1 MENKRKNGS
10 NTTQKQK
17 MNMRD
22 SANRASLKN
31 SYDARSSSS
40 KNNGASFG
48 TRRVSKP
55 SNSKKYR
62 DRDIAREAQRLR
74 QGMSEAEKRRE
85 IERNRKQERLK
96 RQRLQALIWLVLAAV
111 FTVVFLFMTPI
122 FNIKEVRLTGN
133 NTVHKEVIN
142 EKIGYVVGAN
152 LFGTSSSKIER
163 KMCEIPQI
171 SDVEVR
177 KHVFP
182 AYLEL
187 FITESTPAAYLLA
200 GSSTIVIDSDLK
212 VIDDADVF
220 NKDKLPSISGVSV
233 ESYQLNLPLD
243 FKSDEKREVLITLL
257 KSLETMGH
265 ISKVSYIS
273 VDDLTSIK
281 FNYDNRIEVHC
292 GSQLELDRKI
302 RMFSEV
308 IKTSTIKDN
317 SMGVID
323 VSIPGKTSYES

>member
-1 MENKRKNGS
+1 MENKRKNGE
-10 NTTQKQK
+10 NTIQKQK
-17 MNMRD
+17 LKTAD
-22 SANRASLKN
+22 GANRASEKKN
-31 SYDARSSSS
+31 VDARGAFP
-40 KNNGASFG
+40 KNNSTSFG
-48 TRRVSKP
+48 TRRVNRVTP
-55 SNSKKYR
+55 SKKYR
-62 DRDIAREAQRLR
+62 DREIAREAQRLR

-85 IERNRKQERLK
+85 IEKSRKQERLK
-96 RQRLQALIWLVLAAV
+96 RQRLQALVWFAFAV
-111 FTVVFLFMTPI
+111 VFAVVFLFMTPI

-171 SDVEVR
+171 SGVEVR

-182 AYLEL
+182 AYVEL
-187 FITESTPAAYLLA
+187 FITESAPAAYLLA
-200 GSSTIVIDSDLK
+200 GSSTIVIDSDLR
-212 VIDDADVF
+212 VIDDSDVF

-233 ESYQLNLPLD
+233 DSYELNSTLQM
-243 FKSDEKREVLITLL
+243 KSEEKREVLETLL

-265 ISKVSYIS
+265 ISKVTYIS

-281 FNYDNRIEVHC
+281 FNYDNRLEVHC

-308 IKTSTIKDN
+308 IKTSAIKDN

>member
-1 MENKRKNGS
+1 MENKRKSGE
-10 NTTQKQK
+10 NTIRKEK
-17 MNMRD
+17 MNMKD
-22 SANRASLKN
+22 STNRASLRD
-31 SYDARSSSS
+31 SYDARSSSLKS
-40 KNNGASFG
+40 NGASFG
-48 TRRVSKP
+48 TRRVNKATSP
-55 SNSKKYR
+55 KKYL

-85 IERNRKQERLK
+85 IEKTRKQERLK
-96 RQRLQALIWLVLAAV
+96 RQRLQALIWLVLAVIFA
-111 FTVVFLFMTPI
+111 VVFLFVTPI
-122 FNIKEVRLTGN
+122 FNIKEVRLSGN

-152 LFGTSSSKIER
+152 LFSTSSSKIEK

-177 KHVFP
+177 KHIFP
-182 AYLEL
+182 TYLEL
-187 FITESTPAAYLLA
+187 FISESTPAAYLLA
-200 GSSTIVIDSDLK
+200 GSTTIVIDSDLR
-212 VIDDADVF
+212 VIDDADIF
-220 NKDKLPSISGVSV
+220 NKDILPSISGVSV
-233 ESYQLNLPLD
+233 ESYELNSPLNI
-243 FKSDEKREVLITLL
+243 KTEEKREILESLL

-265 ISKVSYIS
+265 ISKVTYIS

-281 FNYDNRIEVHC
+281 FNYDNRLEVHC

-323 VSIPGKTSYES
+323 VSVPGKTSYES